1 MSGERAVRT
10 CTWDKT
16 ELTGQNYQHERSQ
29 IMSFFSHFA
38 GLWLINFDNVIISA
52 TNNYGRLTQLL
63 KTMRLEVE
71 ERGGS
76 SLGNK
81 NFKCTNKEYVLRNC
95 FIMSLSKI

>member
-1 MSGERAVRT
+1 MYLGTKQNSQ
-10 CTWDKT
+10 DKIINMR
-16 ELTGQNYQHERSQ
+16 EARLCL
-29 IMSFFSHFA
+29 FFSHFA

-81 NFKCTNKEYVLRNC
+81 IEF
-95 FIMSLSKI
+95 